1 MKRSQEI
8 RILMQDY
15 CTREEA
21 KKHLDNGSIVISKR
35 AFKKSFDSYMSE
47 WDYSGKEVEEIRE
60 MIRTG
65 KPLPDWGVV
74 KYNGGTYFIAYVL

>member
-8 RILMQDY
+8 SILVQDY

-21 KKHLDNGSIVISKR
+21 KKHLDNGAFVISKR
-35 AFKKSFDSYMSE
+35 DFKKNFESYMSE
-47 WDYSGKEVEEIRE
+47 WDYSEDEKAEVRE
-60 MIRTG
+60 MIRTE
-65 KPLPDWGVV
+65 KPLPDWGVA

>member
-35 AFKKSFDSYMSE
+35 AFKKDFESYMSE
-47 WDYSGKEVEEIRE
+47 
-60 MIRTG
+60 
-65 KPLPDWGVV
+65 
-74 KYNGGTYFIAYVL
+74 

>member
-35 AFKKSFDSYMSE
+35 AFKKDFESYMSE
-47 WDYSGKEVEEIRE
+47 WDYSDEEVEEIRE
-60 MIRTG
+60 SPALFTHFTKNIRWTE
-65 KPLPDWGVV
+65 
-74 KYNGGTYFIAYVL
+74 NGEFLKM